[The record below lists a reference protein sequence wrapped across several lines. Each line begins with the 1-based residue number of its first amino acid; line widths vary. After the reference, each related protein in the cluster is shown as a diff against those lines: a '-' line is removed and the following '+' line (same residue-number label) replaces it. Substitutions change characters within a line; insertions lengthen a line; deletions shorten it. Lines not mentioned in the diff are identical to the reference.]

1 MLFSSQTSKG
11 VTTRAS
17 SVQEILRAL
26 WLLCNLADF
35 IRIHKMV
42 WFATSRPSLR
52 VRLCEGLSGDDYDS
66 RGNGGWL
73 VRGNTGHA
81 SLFPSLRDRWGKKSC
96 LISWHDVALIVD
108 LFSFGL
114 LMIWDTLSSGIRK
127 DVDYHEESK
136 RNRECLR
143 PLHTRCNTMKVARQ
157 RKRRL
162 RRWSRPQM
170 EQKWR
175 DNLCCDELQGERLQS
190 WTPIAR
196 GSSDR
201 TSWTDCSNRRRRKC
215 L

>member
-1 MLFSSQTSKG
+1 MTCIYWLITINILVRITVYCCCCCYYYYFYLFTICIIIYDVSVLSLARRNWNPMLFSSQTSKG

-35 IRIHKMV
+35 IRIHKMI

-114 LMIWDTLSSGIRK
+114 LMIWNTLSSGIRK

-136 RNRECLR
+136 RNREC
-143 PLHTRCNTMKVARQ
+143 
-157 RKRRL
+157 
-162 RRWSRPQM
+162 
-170 EQKWR
+170 
-175 DNLCCDELQGERLQS
+175 
-190 WTPIAR
+190 
-196 GSSDR
+196 
-201 TSWTDCSNRRRRKC
+201 
-215 L
+215 